1 MKPIPLLLA
10 LIAVAGLLLAA
21 QPAQAQQRLAAI
33 DLRKTFDSY
42 WKTKQADF
50 GLKDRAADLDKTRK
64 TMVDDFQKAQDDYKK
79 LLDSTN
85 DQAVSAAERD
95 KRKQDA
101 EKKLL
106 ELREM
111 QTQIEQ
117 FDRQSRSTL
126 AETQRRLRDN
136 ILKEIRDKVA
146 AKAKAKG
153 FTAVIDIAAE
163 TRNETPVLLFHNG
176 ENDITDEIVAE
187 LNAGAPVPTAAP
199 APAAPAAGEKK

>member
-1 MKPIPLLLA
+1 MKLNPLPLA
-10 LIAVAGLLLAA
+10 LIAVAGLLMAA

-33 DLRKTFDSY
+33 DLRKTFDNY
-42 WKTKQADF
+42 WKTKQADS

-64 TMVDDFQKAQDDYKK
+64 TMVDDFQKAQEDYKK

-85 DQAVSAAERD
+85 DQAVSATERD
-95 KRKQDA
+95 KRKGDA

-153 FTAVIDIAAE
+153 FTAVIDVAAE
-163 TRNETPVLLFHNG
+163 TRNETPVVLFHNG

-187 LNAGAPVPTAAP
+187 LNAGAPVPTA
-199 APAAPAAGEKK
+199 PAATDKK